1 MDNHKIRPTP
11 LSPSREAKSGESKTK
26 TLANYVQHYRMR
38 LMREEDLEELVNLD
52 HQRLRL
58 QLEGILAKMMRE
70 EGVVLPP
77 AERYQLLTH
86 LIDEAAGYGP
96 LQRLMM
102 DPGVTEIMVNSPREI
117 WVERDGRLERRTD
130 VSFIDDDHILHHIER
145 IVSRLG
151 RRIDESNPW
160 VDARMP
166 NGDRVNAIIPP
177 LSLNGPVLTI
187 RRFRSTP
194 FTLDGLVQTG
204 MLSSD
209 MAEFLTSCVKAR
221 LNILVAGGTGS
232 GKTTMLNALGAF
244 IPPGERLVIVEDSAE
259 LQVHRVHP
267 HVIRLETKR
276 ANVEGRG
283 EITIR
288 QLVRNALRMRPDR
301 IIVGEVRG
309 AEALDMIQAMNTG
322 HEGSMT
328 TVHANSP
335 EEALFR
341 LETMIKWA
349 EGATDLPLEAIR
361 AQLAGAL
368 DIILYLTRL
377 QDGSRKVTYIS
388 EIKEMRHGKIVVRDI
403 FTFNISQIDEKAE
416 HIIGTFS
423 PTGVKPVHLSRL
435 RRHAAN
441 LSEFMF
447 TPDFLMQDFGREI
460 LQDPQVTEIM
470 VNAPD
475 QIYIERA
482 GKMQRMAHIR
492 FRDEQ
497 HLISV
502 INAIVAPLGRRVD
515 ERTPLVD
522 ARLPDGSRV
531 NAVIPPVAVQGPNL
545 TIRRFPQDPLTID
558 DLIRNGA
565 LTFEMSEFLEAC
577 VLSNLNILVTGG
589 TGTGKTTMLNALS
602 SFIPELQR
610 IVTIEDTAELRPQQ
624 PHVISLE
631 AQQADEFGEGAVS
644 IRDLVRNALR
654 MRPDRIIVGEVRG
667 AEAYDMIQS
676 MNTGHDGSMSTIHA
690 NSTADGLSRL
700 ESLVL
705 QANVDLPHQVVRSQI
720 SHAIHVIIHLNRI
733 GGSRLVWQIS
743 ELLGLK
749 DGEYIVRDVF
759 RFDHQGLYEKEGIL
773 FAEGQHLL
781 VGYRPR
787 AIDQFAQYGI
797 KLQNDLFGKWYD

>member
-1 MDNHKIRPTP
+1 MHNKTNSPS
-11 LSPSREAKSGESKTK
+11 LSPDSKTK
-26 TLANYVQHYRMR
+26 SDATRGKTLADYVLHYRTR
-38 LMREEDLEELVNLD
+38 LMREENLEELVNMD

-58 QLEGILAKMMRE
+58 SLEGILSRMMRE
-70 EGVVLPP
+70 ESVMLPP

-102 DPGVTEIMVNSPREI
+102 DPGVTEIMVNGPNEI
-117 WVERDGRLERRTD
+117 WVERDGRLERRSD

-187 RRFRSTP
+187 RRFRSSP
-194 FTLDGLVQTG
+194 FTLDNLVQTG
-204 MLSSD
+204 MLSVD
-209 MAEFLTSCVKAR
+209 MAEFLAGCVKAR
-221 LNILVAGGTGS
+221 LNVLVAGGTGS

-244 IPPGERLVIVEDSAE
+244 IPHGERLVIVEDSAE
-259 LQVHRVHP
+259 LQIHRMHP

-276 ANVEGRG
+276 ANVEGKG
-283 EITIR
+283 EVTIR

-328 TVHANSP
+328 TVHANSS
-335 EEALFR
+335 EESLFR
-341 LETMIKWA
+341 LETMMKWA
-349 EGATDLPLEAIR
+349 EGAADLPLEAIR

-368 DIILYLTRL
+368 DIILYLSRL
-377 QDGSRKVTYIS
+377 PDGSRKVTHIS
-388 EIKEMRHGKIVVRDI
+388 EVKEMRHGQIIIRDL
-403 FTFNISQIDEKAE
+403 FTFNINNTDKETDRIVGS
-416 HIIGTFS
+416 FS
-423 PTGVKPVHLSRL
+423 PTGVKPIHLSRIRQYGTL
-435 RRHAAN
+435 
-441 LSEFMF
+441 LSDLMF
-447 TPDFLMQDFGREI
+447 TPDYLLQDFGQEI
-460 LQDPQVTEIM
+460 LQDPLVTEIM
-470 VNAPD
+470 INGPD
-475 QIYIERA
+475 EIYVERA
-482 GKMQRMAHIR
+482 GKMEKMSHIH
-492 FRDEQ
+492 FRDDQ
-497 HLISV
+497 HLIAI

-531 NAVIPPVAVQGPNL
+531 NAVIPPVAVHGPTL
-545 TIRRFPQDPLTID
+545 TIRRFPEEPLTID
-558 DLIRNGA
+558 DLIKNGA
-565 LTFEMSEFLEAC
+565 LTFEMSEFLEAS

-589 TGTGKTTMLNALS
+589 TGAGKTTMLNALS

-610 IVTIEDTAELRPQQ
+610 IVTIEDTAELRLQQ
-624 PHVISLE
+624 PHVLSLE
-631 AQQADEFGEGAVS
+631 AQQADEFDEGAVS

-690 NSTADGLSRL
+690 NSAADGLSRL
-700 ESLVL
+700 ESLIL
-705 QANVDLPHQVVRSQI
+705 QANVDLPHHVVRSQI
-720 SHAIHVIIHLNRI
+720 AHAIHIVIHLNRI

-743 ELLGLK
+743 ELLGIENG
-749 DGEYIVRDVF
+749 DYVIHDIF
-759 RFDHQGLYEKEGIL
+759 QFDHQGLYEKEGVL
-773 FAEGQHLL
+773 FADGHHILKD
-781 VGYRPR
+781 YRPT
-787 AIDQFAQYGI
+787 AVTQFAQYGI
-797 KLQNDLFGKWYD
+797 QLQNDLFVKWYD

>member
-1 MDNHKIRPTP
+1 M
-11 LSPSREAKSGESKTK
+11 
-26 TLANYVQHYRMR
+26 TLVDYVQHYRTR

-58 QLEGILAKMMRE
+58 RLESILARMMRE
-70 EGVVLPP
+70 ESVVLPP

-102 DPGVTEIMVNSPREI
+102 DPGVTEIMVNGPDEI

-130 VSFIDDDHILHHIER
+130 VSFIDNDHVLHHVER

-194 FTLDGLVQTG
+194 FTLDDLVQTG
-204 MLSSD
+204 MLSTD
-209 MAEFLTSCVKAR
+209 MAQFLIGCIKAR

-244 IPPGERLVIVEDSAE
+244 IPHGERMVIVEDSAE
-259 LQVHRVHP
+259 LQIHRVHP

-276 ANVEGRG
+276 ANVEGKG
-283 EITIR
+283 EVTIR

-328 TVHANSP
+328 TVHANSS

-341 LETMIKWA
+341 LETMMKWA
-349 EGATDLPLEAIR
+349 EGAADLPLEAIR

-368 DIILYLTRL
+368 DIILYLSRL
-377 QDGSRKVTYIS
+377 PDGSRKMTNIS
-388 EIKEMRHGKIVVRDI
+388 EIKEMRHGQIVVRDL
-403 FTFNISQIDEKAE
+403 FSFNMNKMDEPTGRID
-416 HIIGTFS
+416 GTFS
-423 PTGVKPVHLSRL
+423 PTGVKPIQLSRI
-435 RRHAAN
+435 RQFGTQ
-441 LSEFMF
+441 LSDFIF
-447 TPDFLMQDFGREI
+447 TPEYLIHDFGREI

-470 VNAPD
+470 INGPD
-475 QIYIERA
+475 EIYVERA
-482 GKMQRMAHIR
+482 GKMRKMSHIH
-492 FRDEQ
+492 FRDDQ
-497 HLISV
+497 HLIAI
-502 INAIVAPLGRRVD
+502 INAIVAPLGRRVN

-531 NAVIPPVAVQGPNL
+531 NAVIPPVAVHGPTL
-545 TIRRFPQDPLTID
+545 TIRRFPEEPLTID

-610 IVTIEDTAELRPQQ
+610 IVTIEDTAELRLQQ

-705 QANVDLPHQVVRSQI
+705 QANVDLPHHVVRSQI
-720 SHAIHVIIHLNRI
+720 AHAIHILIHLNRI

-743 ELLGLK
+743 ELLGME
-749 DGEYIVRDVF
+749 DGEYVIHDIF
-759 RFDHQGLYEKEGIL
+759 TFDHRGLYEREGVL
-773 FAEGQHLL
+773 FADGQHVLMD
-781 VGYRPR
+781 YRPR
-787 AIDQFAQYGI
+787 AVSQIAQYGI
-797 KLQNDLFGKWYD
+797 HLQNALFKNWYD